1 MINLYHRKD
10 EIAIDLSNFNNIK
23 SIIFTYKGVLH
34 GESQLPDDW
43 ILMSN
48 KNKVVCVSSKNSTP
62 NVILKYR
69 GIITIIG
76 ATVIDEYLNKH
87 SVLVNVEDIDSWG
100 VVSTDFDKN
109 TQHWE
114 NLNSTHLSINASYT
128 AIVKKNLNA
137 VSGEFYFADGTPYE
151 GDYHQHSDGQAMTES
166 EHSKESIE
174 IYTKLDN
181 GKIYNP
187 RKGVSQK
194 KIDSFKNNHYR
205 PSTNISIKTNIDE
218 QPSSSG
224 Y

>member
-137 VSGEFYFADGTPYE
+137 VSGEFYFADGTPY
-151 GDYHQHSDGQAMTES
+151 
-166 EHSKESIE
+166 
-174 IYTKLDN
+174 
-181 GKIYNP
+181 KIYNP
-187 RKGVSQK
+187 RKGISQK